1 MTLTSSCPD
10 DGSVTTSPRT
20 VEQLAEARALIASGE
35 ARHVRRAA
43 RLSLADVAAAIP
55 ADLSAVGRWERGQR
69 VPRGPAALKYAQL
82 ITRLRVQLETS
93 SHSAVQPAN
102 LDGGDGTCPSAS

>member
-1 MTLTSSCPD
+1 
-10 DGSVTTSPRT
+10 VTTSPRT

-35 ARHVRRAA
+35 ARRIRRAA

-69 VPRGPAALKYAQL
+69 VPRGTAALRYADLIARLRAQL
-82 ITRLRVQLETS
+82 RASPCTD
-93 SHSAVQPAN
+93 VQPADP
-102 LDGGDGTCPSAS
+102 DGGDATCPPAI

>member
-1 MTLTSSCPD
+1 MTKSSR
-10 DGSVTTSPRT
+10 SAR
-20 VEQLAEARALIASGE
+20 ELARARALIASGE
-35 ARHVRRAA
+35 ARRIRRAA

-69 VPRGPAALKYAQL
+69 VPRGPAALQYAQL
-82 ITRLRVQLETS
+82 ITRLRVQLEA
-93 SHSAVQPAN
+93 SHRTAVQPAD